1 MKRILLFVFTLFIG
15 NILLAQSHADLEN
28 RIQKLEKKL
37 ERVDRQSKNFYAK
50 FGKGIQIVANDSSFY
65 MKAAFRIQSLY
76 ANDWSVRNDQIG
88 FIENHKPNF
97 LIRRARLKFNGWAF
111 TQKLKYKLE
120 LGLSNR
126 DISGGDSKEYKNGS
140 RIILDAYVEWNFWNN
155 FSILAGQTKLPG
167 NRERIVSSANMQF
180 VDRSLLN
187 SKFNIDRD
195 MGIQL
200 KHHFKFGKQ
209 FIVQET
215 FAFSQGEGRN
225 ITAGSFDG
233 LNYTFKVEAFPFGK
247 FASKGAYVGS
257 DIKRE
262 QKPKLAIAVAYDFN
276 QNSVKERSQL
286 GSFITDDNGNY
297 VGKNLHHIFAD
308 LMFKYKG
315 FSIMSEYAFRTTKDG
330 NPNVFAPDDP
340 TSIIGTFY
348 TGQAF
353 NFQAAYLFKKNYEL
367 AGRFTMVLPQ
377 NTDVDNKQF
386 EYTIGASKY
395 FLGHKL
401 KIQTDLGYRSITDAN
416 DKLFWR
422 VQTDIHF

>member
-1 MKRILLFVFTLFIG
+1 M
-15 NILLAQSHADLEN
+15 
-28 RIQKLEKKL
+28 
-37 ERVDRQSKNFYAK
+37 
-50 FGKGIQIVANDSSFY
+50 
-65 MKAAFRIQSLY
+65 
-76 ANDWSVRNDQIG
+76 
-88 FIENHKPNF
+88 
-97 LIRRARLKFNGWAF
+97 KFNGWAF

-297 VGKNLHHIFAD
+297 G
-308 LMFKYKG
+308 
-315 FSIMSEYAFRTTKDG
+315 SS
-330 NPNVFAPDDP
+330 
-340 TSIIGTFY
+340 
-348 TGQAF
+348 
-353 NFQAAYLFKKNYEL
+353 
-367 AGRFTMVLPQ
+367 
-377 NTDVDNKQF
+377 
-386 EYTIGASKY
+386 
-395 FLGHKL
+395 
-401 KIQTDLGYRSITDAN
+401 
-416 DKLFWR
+416 
-422 VQTDIHF
+422 